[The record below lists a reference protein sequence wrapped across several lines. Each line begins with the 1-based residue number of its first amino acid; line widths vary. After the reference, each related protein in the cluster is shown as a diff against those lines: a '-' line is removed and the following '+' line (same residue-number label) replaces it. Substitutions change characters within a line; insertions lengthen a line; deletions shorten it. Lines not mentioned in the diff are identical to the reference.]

1 MSRIYFTRCDSC
13 HRTSEECMTPVVPGW
28 QSLSDNTYG
37 TNTIFDIC
45 PECQES
51 MGLRGILTSRI
62 RARAVYELRDKVA
75 NPTDQVVPGI
85 TAEAL
90 EARINAGDFDVQFG
104 LGDGVDIRELEVAD
118 AELVE

>member
-1 MSRIYFTRCDSC
+1 MSRVYFTRCDGCNRLSDLC
-13 HRTSEECMTPVVPGW
+13 ITPVVPGW

-51 MGLRGILTSRI
+51 MGLRSILKSRI
-62 RARAVYELRDKVA
+62 RARAIYELRDKIST
-75 NPTDQVVPGI
+75 PTDQIAPGL
-85 TAEAL
+85 TVEQL
-90 EARINAGDFDVQFG
+90 EERINSGEFDKEFG
-104 LGDGVDIRELEVAD
+104 LGDGIDIEQLAIEE